1 MNMAVNDIKGAQSQL
16 VDMVKAM
23 PSGTSAQKSG
33 SVQDLIQDSIK
44 QEQAKKNKELLK
56 EELVELSKKLNDE
69 MKRVGTSINFAYN
82 DDIPG
87 LTVTVKEYGGEK
99 IIREIPSKEAIE
111 LMKRMREVVGII
123 FNQQG

>member
-1 MNMAVNDIKGAQSQL
+1 MNMAVNDLQVTKNQL

-23 PSGTSAQKSG
+23 PNSQNAQKTG
-33 SVQDLIQDSIK
+33 NVQELVKDSITK
-44 QEQAKKNKELLK
+44 EQAKKDKEHLK
-56 EELVELSKKLNDE
+56 DELVELSKKLNDE
-69 MKRVGTSINFAYN
+69 MKRIGTSINFAYN
-82 DDIPG
+82 DDVPG
-87 LTVTVKEYGGEK
+87 LTVTVKEYGGDK

>member
-1 MNMAVNDIKGAQSQL
+1 MNMAVNDLQVTKNQL

-23 PSGTSAQKSG
+23 PNSQNAQKTG
-33 SVQDLIQDSIK
+33 NVQELVKDSITK
-44 QEQAKKNKELLK
+44 EQAKKDKEQLK
-56 EELVELSKKLNDE
+56 DELVELSKKLNDE
-69 MKRVGTSINFAYN
+69 MKRIGTSINFAYN
-82 DDIPG
+82 DDVPG
-87 LTVTVKEYGGEK
+87 LTVTVKEYGGDK

>member
-1 MNMAVNDIKGAQSQL
+1 MNMAVNDLKVTQNQL

-23 PSGTSAQKSG
+23 PSSTSTQKSG
-33 SVQDLIQDSIK
+33 SVQDLIQDSINK
-44 QEQAKKNKELLK
+44 EQAKKSKEHLK

-87 LTVTVKEYGGEK
+87 LTVTVKEYGGDK
-99 IIREIPSKEAIE
+99 VIREIPSKEAIE

>member
-33 SVQDLIQDSIK
+33 SVQDLIQDSINK
-44 QEQAKKNKELLK
+44 EQAKKSKEHLK

>member
-33 SVQDLIQDSIK
+33 SVQDLIQDSINK
-44 QEQAKKNKELLK
+44 EQAKKSKEHLK

-87 LTVTVKEYGGEK
+87 LTVTVKEYGGDK
-99 IIREIPSKEAIE
+99 VIREIPSKEAIE

>member
-1 MNMAVNDIKGAQSQL
+1 MDIATSNLQATQNRL

-23 PSGTSAQKSG
+23 PNSQNAQKTG
-33 SVQDLIQDSIK
+33 NVQELVKDSITK
-44 QEQAKKNKELLK
+44 EQAKKDKEHLK
-56 EELVELSKKLNDE
+56 DELVELSKKLNDE
-69 MKRVGTSINFAYN
+69 MKRIGTSINFAYN
-82 DDIPG
+82 DDVPG
-87 LTVTVKEYGGEK
+87 LTVTVKEYGGDK

>member
-1 MNMAVNDIKGAQSQL
+1 MNIAVNDLQATKNQL

-23 PSGTSAQKSG
+23 PNSQGTQKSG
-33 SVQDLIQDSIK
+33 NVQELVKDSITK
-44 QEQAKKNKELLK
+44 EQAKKDKEHLK
-56 EELVELSKKLNDE
+56 DELVELSKKLNDE
-69 MKRVGTSINFAYN
+69 MKRIGTSINFAYN
-82 DDIPG
+82 DDVPG
-87 LTVTVKEYGGEK
+87 LTVTVKEYGGDK

>member
-1 MNMAVNDIKGAQSQL
+1 MAVNDIKGAQSQL

-33 SVQDLIQDSIK
+33 SVQDLIQDSINK
-44 QEQAKKNKELLK
+44 EQAKKSKEHLK

-87 LTVTVKEYGGEK
+87 LTVTVKEYGGDK
-99 IIREIPSKEAIE
+99 VIREIPSKEAIE

>member
-1 MNMAVNDIKGAQSQL
+1 MNMAVNDLQATKNQL

-23 PSGTSAQKSG
+23 PNSQNAQKTG
-33 SVQDLIQDSIK
+33 NVQELVKDSITK
-44 QEQAKKNKELLK
+44 EQAKKDKEHLK
-56 EELVELSKKLNDE
+56 DELVELSKKLNDE
-69 MKRVGTSINFAYN
+69 MKRIGTSINFAYN
-82 DDIPG
+82 DDVPG
-87 LTVTVKEYGGEK
+87 LTVTVKEYGGDK

>member
-44 QEQAKKNKELLK
+44 QEQAKKNKEHLK

>member
-1 MNMAVNDIKGAQSQL
+1 MNMAVNDLQVTKNQL

-23 PSGTSAQKSG
+23 PNSQNAQKTG
-33 SVQDLIQDSIK
+33 NAQELVKDSITK
-44 QEQAKKNKELLK
+44 EQAKKDKEHLK
-56 EELVELSKKLNDE
+56 DELVELSKKLNDE
-69 MKRVGTSINFAYN
+69 MKRIGTSINFAYN
-82 DDIPG
+82 DDVPG
-87 LTVTVKEYGGEK
+87 LTVTVKEYGGDK

>member
-1 MNMAVNDIKGAQSQL
+1 MNIAVNDLQATKNQL

-23 PSGTSAQKSG
+23 PNSQNAQKTG
-33 SVQDLIQDSIK
+33 NVQELVKDSITK
-44 QEQAKKNKELLK
+44 EQAKKDKEHLK
-56 EELVELSKKLNDE
+56 DELVELSKKLNDE
-69 MKRVGTSINFAYN
+69 MKRIGTSINFAYN
-82 DDIPG
+82 DDVPG
-87 LTVTVKEYGGEK
+87 LTVTVKEYGGDK

>member
-1 MNMAVNDIKGAQSQL
+1 MNMAVNDLQVTKNQL

-23 PSGTSAQKSG
+23 PNSQNAQKTG
-33 SVQDLIQDSIK
+33 NVQELVKDSITK
-44 QEQAKKNKELLK
+44 EQAKKDKEQLK
-56 EELVELSKKLNDE
+56 DELVELSKKLNDE
-69 MKRVGTSINFAYN
+69 MKRIGTSINFAYN
-82 DDIPG
+82 DDVPG
-87 LTVTVKEYGGEK
+87 LMVTVKEYGGDK

>member
-1 MNMAVNDIKGAQSQL
+1 MNMAVNDIQGAQSQL

-33 SVQDLIQDSIK
+33 SVQDLIQDSINK
-44 QEQAKKNKELLK
+44 EQAKKSKEHLK

-87 LTVTVKEYGGEK
+87 LTVWVKEYGGDK
-99 IIREIPSKEAIE
+99 VIREIPSKEAIE

>member
-1 MNMAVNDIKGAQSQL
+1 MNMAVNDLQVTKNQL

-23 PSGTSAQKSG
+23 PNSQNAQKTG
-33 SVQDLIQDSIK
+33 NVQELVKDSITK
-44 QEQAKKNKELLK
+44 EQAKKDKEQLK
-56 EELVELSKKLNDE
+56 DELVELSKKLNDE
-69 MKRVGTSINFAYN
+69 SKRIGTSINFAYN
-82 DDIPG
+82 DDVPG
-87 LTVTVKEYGGEK
+87 LTVTVKEYGGDK

>member
-1 MNMAVNDIKGAQSQL
+1 MNMAVNDLQVTKNQL

-23 PSGTSAQKSG
+23 PNSQNAQKNG
-33 SVQDLIQDSIK
+33 NVQELVKDSITK
-44 QEQAKKNKELLK
+44 EQAKKDKEHLK
-56 EELVELSKKLNDE
+56 DELVELSKKLNDE
-69 MKRVGTSINFAYN
+69 MKRIGTSINFAYN
-82 DDIPG
+82 DDVPG
-87 LTVTVKEYGGEK
+87 LTVTVKEYGGDK